1 MKTIKEEKDR
11 FVEGYNQWSDDL
23 FRYAFFKVS
32 NRELA
37 LDLIQDTFTKTWE
50 YIYSGKKIDNLRAF
64 LYKTLKN
71 LIIDS
76 YRKKTSESLDNLL
89 EEGFDYGYDDRDKI
103 EVNLMGK
110 ELWKD
115 VDTLDIKYQEVIIMR
130 YMNDLSIQ
138 EISEISGES
147 ENNISVR
154 IHRGLEKLKQISN
167 SEKK

>member
-110 ELWKD
+110 ELW
-115 VDTLDIKYQEVIIMR
+115 
-130 YMNDLSIQ
+130 
-138 EISEISGES
+138 
-147 ENNISVR
+147 
-154 IHRGLEKLKQISN
+154 
-167 SEKK
+167 